1 MKNLLRFLLPTLLLA
16 AVWQSC
22 WKDDAPPYFEATA
35 EVSFIGQV
43 TDDQGQPVADA
54 AVRAGSAFAKTDE
67 NGIFNLK
74 AVRLPARDAQLSVFK
89 IGYFEFTRSYPVS
102 DGAKKIVNI
111 QLLPRELTATLS
123 TDQGGTVQVPGGV
136 TLNFPA
142 GSVARADGS
151 TFNGPVK
158 VYARYIDPTSENWYR
173 QMPGDL
179 RAINSDAQET
189 GLVTYGMV
197 VVELENSAG
206 DALQVAPGHTVEL
219 RMPVQPEQMSDA
231 PASIPLW
238 WFDTD
243 RSRWIE
249 EGSAQLTGSEYVGQV
264 SHFTWWNCDF
274 QGERVFVSGQVFIGD
289 TDHPLSAVQVW
300 ICPQG
305 SALTVGCGH
314 GETDS
319 QGNFAGGVP
328 VGVPLELT
336 VVIYS
341 ANCPTNVLYA
351 QAIGTFTAD
360 GVLPP
365 IIIPAN
371 SIQTFNV
378 SGQIV
383 DCNQQPVT
391 NGYAKIV
398 CNGVTNYA
406 YTDAQGD
413 FMFAFPCVLSP
424 ANLTITG
431 YNLSLALQTTPV
443 VFNNASSPLAT
454 GALEACDNLTEYI
467 QYTIDGQDYL
477 DTNPL
482 GSYDPPT
489 TAIYG
494 GSTNIYFGF
503 ANNGQTG
510 TFPMSHFYASQDT
523 TSNTNVSTTLTQFGN
538 VGDPIIGTFGGSF
551 QDISGGNHTVSGSY
565 RVIRD

>member
-22 WKDDAPPYFEATA
+22 WKDDAPPFFEPTA
-35 EVSFIGQV
+35 EVSFTGQV

-67 NGIFNLK
+67 NGIFTLK

-89 IGYFEFTRSYPVS
+89 IGYFDFTRNYPVS

-111 QLLPRELTATLS
+111 QLLPRQLTATLN
-123 TDQGGTVQVPGGV
+123 TAQGGTVQVPGGV
-136 TLNFPA
+136 GLDFPA

-151 TFNGPVK
+151 TFNGPVN
-158 VYARYIDPTSENWYR
+158 VYARYIDPTSENWFR

-179 RAINSDAQET
+179 RAINTEGRQL

-197 VVELENSAG
+197 VVELENNAG
-206 DALQVAPGHTVEL
+206 EALQVAPGHTVEL
-219 RMPVQPEQMSDA
+219 RMPVQPEQMGDA
-231 PASIPLW
+231 PSSIPLW

-249 EGSAQLTGSEYVGQV
+249 EGSAQLVGNEYVGQV

-274 QGERVFVSGQVFIGD
+274 QGERVFVNGQVFIGD
-289 TDHPLSAVQVW
+289 TDHPLSGVAVW

-314 GETDS
+314 GETDL

-336 VVIYS
+336 VVLYS
-341 ANCPTNVLYA
+341 PNCTNNVLYT
-351 QAIGTFTAD
+351 QNIGPLTAD
-360 GVLPP
+360 AVLPP
-365 IIIPAN
+365 VIIPAN

-383 DCNQQPVT
+383 DCSQQPVT

-398 CNGVTNYA
+398 CNGATAYA
-406 YTDAQGD
+406 YTDAQGN
-413 FMFAFPCVLSP
+413 FLYAYPCVLSP
-424 ANLTITG
+424 ANFTITG
-431 YNLSLALQTTPV
+431 YNLNLNLQSTPA
-443 VFNNASSPLAT
+443 VFNNASSPLAA
-454 GALEACDNLTEYI
+454 GALEACNNLTEYI
-467 QYTIDGQDYL
+467 QYTLDGENFLEIDPNASYFAPS
-477 DTNPL
+477 TNV
-482 GSYDPPT
+482 
-489 TAIYG
+489 YG
-494 GSTNIYFGF
+494 PSTNIYFGF
-503 ANNGQTG
+503 ANNAQTG
-510 TFPMSHFYASQDT
+510 TFPMSYFYASQDT
-523 TSNTNVSTTLTQFGN
+523 TTSTTVTTTLTQFGN
-538 VGDPIIGTFGGSF
+538 TGEPIIGTFDGSF
-551 QDISGGNHTVSGSY
+551 LDAGGASHTVSGSY